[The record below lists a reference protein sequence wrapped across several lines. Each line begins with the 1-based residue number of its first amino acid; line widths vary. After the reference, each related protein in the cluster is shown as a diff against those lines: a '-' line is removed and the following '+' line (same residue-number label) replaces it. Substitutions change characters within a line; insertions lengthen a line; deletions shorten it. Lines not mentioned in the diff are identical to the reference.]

1 MVAPIQVLG
10 ADGSTGPAFHLR
22 GSDVSYVLR
31 VTDHG
36 HVEHVHFGAVLADL
50 TELADLQPLLRQH
63 PAQNEGVNFPDD
75 PSYWLDR
82 QTLEWS
88 GYGRGD
94 YRLPPIEVRRH
105 DGGLVTDFRYRS
117 FALRD
122 GTVACA
128 DGLPTAIGDA
138 ENAST
143 LILTLVDA
151 DLMLELYYTVF
162 VETNVIAKRVVL
174 TNTATQAVRI
184 PRLMSQQVDLIDRGY
199 EVITLNGAW
208 IAEAHPHR
216 SPVAPGITLNSST
229 TGFSSNRH
237 NPGVLL
243 VAPDTGENH
252 GEAYGFNL
260 VYSGNHVT
268 AIELTQRGLL
278 RVQSGINP
286 VGFEWTLH
294 AGERFETPQAV
305 LSFSAQGL
313 NGLSANF
320 HRFVEGH
327 IVRGSWARRARP
339 VLLNNWEATNFT
351 FTHRKLVKMARQA
364 KSLGVELFV
373 LDDGWFAGRS
383 DDHAGLGDYSVDTDK
398 LPRGL
403 SGLSDDVRALGLD
416 FGLWVEPES
425 VNPDS
430 ELYRV
435 HPDWV
440 LRTAEREPLLGRHQ
454 LILDLTRPEV
464 RDYVV
469 NQVGTVLDAADVS
482 YVKWDANRT
491 FADIASPTCPAGE
504 VLHRYQLGLYE
515 VLRRIFEPR
524 PHILL
529 ESCASGG
536 NRFDLGMLCFSPQ
549 IWASDCTD
557 PIERLTIQ
565 GGLSYFYPPSTMG
578 AHVTASPSEQTLR
591 ATPLSTRFNVAAFG
605 VLGYELDPEELNTSE
620 RTEIRSQIAFYKQHR
635 ELCQFG
641 ALLRADQVQPDR
653 VTLTRLDAAGEP
665 ALVGAFQ
672 TRAIAAQPPEQL
684 EIPRLDP
691 AARYRVTA
699 VPHTLE
705 IRGFGRL
712 INRLSP
718 VPIRDGGVVQSVVNR
733 HYRMP
738 AVVQEYRGSGAALS
752 RLRLIPQFDGT
763 GADANTR
770 ILGDFGSTLYLIE
783 KLDSAPAI
791 TGGGDER

>member
-1 MVAPIQVLG
+1 MAAPIQVLG
-10 ADGSTGPAFHLR
+10 VDSGTGPVFHLR
-22 GSDVSYVLR
+22 GSQVSYLFR

-36 HVEHVHFGAVLADL
+36 HVEHVHFGAVLP
-50 TELADLQPLLRQH
+50 ELSGPAELQPLLLKH
-63 PAQNEGVNFPDD
+63 PAQNEGVNHPDD

-94 YRLPPIEVRRH
+94 YRLPPIEVRRA
-105 DGGLVTDFRYRS
+105 DGGMVTDFRYRS
-117 FALRD
+117 FEVRE
-122 GTVACA
+122 GPVGCT
-128 DGLPTAIGDA
+128 DGLPTAIGNAEDA
-138 ENAST
+138 AT
-143 LILTLVDA
+143 LVLTLTDA

-162 VETNVIAKRVVL
+162 ADANVIAKRAVL
-174 TNTATQAVRI
+174 TNTSGQTVRV

-199 EVITLNGAW
+199 ELITLNGAW

-216 SPVAPGITLNSST
+216 SPVRPGITLNSST

-243 VAPDTGENH
+243 VAADTDENH

-260 VYSGNHVT
+260 VYSGNHFT
-268 AIELTQRGLL
+268 AVELTQRGLL

-286 VGFEWTLH
+286 VGFEWTLQP
-294 AGERFETPQAV
+294 GEHFETPQAV

-320 HRFVEGH
+320 HRFVEDH
-327 IVRGSWARRARP
+327 IVRGRWAHRERP

-351 FTHRKLVKMARQA
+351 FTHRKLVKMAKQA

-373 LDDGWFAGRS
+373 LDDGWFAGRN
-383 DDHAGLGDYSVDTDK
+383 DDHAGLGDYSVDSDK

-403 SGLSDDVRALGLD
+403 SGLSADVRALGLD

-430 ELYRV
+430 ELYRA

-454 LILDLTRPEV
+454 LILDLTRSEV
-464 RDYVV
+464 RDHLVE
-469 NQVGTVLDAADVS
+469 QVGTVLDAAEVS

-491 FADIASPTCPAGE
+491 FADIASPSYPSGE

-565 GGLSYFYPPSTMG
+565 CGLSYFYPASTMG

-605 VLGYELDPEELNTSE
+605 VLGYELDPEELNASE

-635 ELCQFG
+635 QLCQFG
-641 ALLRADQVQPDR
+641 ALLRADRVEADR
-653 VTLTRLDAAGEP
+653 MTLTRLDATGEP
-665 ALVGAFQ
+665 ALLGAFQ
-672 TRAIAAQPPEQL
+672 TRANAAQPPEQL
-684 EIPRLDP
+684 EIPRLEP
-691 AARYRVTA
+691 SAQYRVTA

-705 IRGFGRL
+705 IRAFGRL

-738 AVVQEYRGSGAALS
+738 AVAQEYRGTGAAMS

-763 GADANTR
+763 GADAKTR

-783 KLDSAPAI
+783 KLDSAPVI
-791 TGGGDER
+791 TGGGDEE